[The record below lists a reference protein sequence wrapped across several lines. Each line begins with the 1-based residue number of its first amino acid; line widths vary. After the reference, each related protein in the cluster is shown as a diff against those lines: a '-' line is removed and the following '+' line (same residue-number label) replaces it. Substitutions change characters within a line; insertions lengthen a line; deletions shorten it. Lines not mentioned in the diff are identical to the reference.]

1 MAVCK
6 TQLTSQCCSA
16 SKLAWENYSLP
27 LRGKTLA
34 ISPNWGVK
42 RQSMAYAI
50 HMEREPE
57 IKLEE
62 WIEAVNSTEGCRINN
77 EGVSAINPN
86 TGEEIH
92 ISGNEGD
99 VEVLFQTKGF
109 LGFGKKTSW
118 EMCITFFEGESVF
131 QSY

>member
-1 MAVCK
+1 
-6 TQLTSQCCSA
+6 
-16 SKLAWENYSLP
+16 
-27 LRGKTLA
+27 
-34 ISPNWGVK
+34 
-42 RQSMAYAI
+42 MAYAI

-99 VEVLFQTKGF
+99 VEVLFQTKCF
-109 LGFGKKTSW
+109 LGFGKKNSW
-118 EMCITFFEGESVF
+118 EMCITFFEGRASFKATEDIESTENPVRVVI
-131 QSY
+131 SKLARKLSAKVVGDEGEVYEW